1 MDVEA
6 AGGWARALESMV
18 AGPGWHQRGRRTQAG
33 FCTDFEDGADKICD
47 HRTELKMEKGACL
60 LTQDG
65 RRNWFGEEG
74 REGRVPQ
81 LA

>member
-6 AGGWARALESMV
+6 AGGWARALEWWQ
-18 AGPGWHQRGRRTQAG
+18 APGWHQRGQRTQAG

-60 LTQDG
+60 LTQDR